1 MERRRRRRTTAE
13 EHKPEFKRLT
23 GGREGP
29 PDPHPSELSVQRTGG
44 RKSRL
49 TARKMLGCDPPAA

>member
-1 MERRRRRRTTAE
+1 MERRRRRRRTTAE

-29 PDPHPSELSVQRTGG
+29 PDPRPSELSDCAENG
-44 RKSRL
+44 RQKVKAHIKED
-49 TARKMLGCDPPAA
+49 ARM